1 MKKYALL
8 LVFLLLLPL
17 TLTGCKTYE
26 DTNGPDDYS
35 LQTLTEQNILRGG
48 SCTKVGS
55 METVS
60 DNLHTVRVKTL
71 NGVDTL
77 ETFSAAGSYTILLSS
92 EVTKGNARLVL
103 CTGDEILHDFN
114 LNGDYQVWTFTVGS
128 SNVYLRIA
136 GESCG
141 FSVTYRYAWN

>member
-1 MKKYALL
+1 MKKHI
-8 LVFLLLLPL
+8 LLLLILLILAL

-26 DTNGPDDYS
+26 DTNGPDDLS
-35 LQTLTEQNILRGG
+35 LQTLTEENILRGG

-55 METVS
+55 VETVAN
-60 DNLHTVRVKTL
+60 DLHTVRTKTL

-77 ETFSAAGSYTILLSS
+77 ETFSGSGSYTIQLSS
-92 EVTKGNARLVL
+92 EITNGNARLVL
-103 CTGDEILHDFN
+103 CTGDRILHDFG
-114 LNGDYQVWTFTVGS
+114 LNSENQSWTFTVGH

-141 FSVTYRYAWN
+141 FSLKYRYSWN